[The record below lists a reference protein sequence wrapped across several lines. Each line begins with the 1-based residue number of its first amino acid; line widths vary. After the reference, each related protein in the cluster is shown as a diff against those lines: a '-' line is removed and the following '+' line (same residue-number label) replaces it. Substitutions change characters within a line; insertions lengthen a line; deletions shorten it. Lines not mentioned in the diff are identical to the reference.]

1 MKLQRISLVAALCLV
16 ASVVASPV
24 PKEEKRVAK
33 PHHAKRNALGKR
45 GYEKDYYGDDY
56 YYDDDYDY
64 SYSYDDDYYYE
75 DDYDYSYSY
84 DDDYYYDDYDYYGS
98 YGKGKSSYKKRDA
111 APKPLKFKTM
121 SLDHFVANGKNL
133 IWPNIHS
140 NKYKL

>member
-33 PHHAKRNALGKR
+33 PHHDKRAPKHRKR

-64 SYSYDDDYYYE
+64 SYSYDDDYY
-75 DDYDYSYSY
+75 
-84 DDDYYYDDYDYYGS
+84 
-98 YGKGKSSYKKRDA
+98 
-111 APKPLKFKTM
+111 
-121 SLDHFVANGKNL
+121 
-133 IWPNIHS
+133 
-140 NKYKL
+140 